1 MKRLLSLVLTLA
13 LLGALALPA
22 AAEEDSDARLAA
34 VTLRVKETLGIDTQ
48 VYDQFYGDLTE
59 NELAPAWYLSWSG
72 EAGSLEVTATEDG
85 KILRYDRYDEDV
97 SNRRDTLSLPEGDP
111 VQAQAAAQAF
121 LDRVLGE
128 EESAEL
134 EPFDSGGWLGRTQ
147 YGYHG
152 TVRLNGL
159 PSPLSFSLSV
169 RCSDNTVTWFYRD
182 SLEGAYLGGIP
193 AARFRTRRPPRPCCG
208 TPSRC
213 GWSMCA
219 PRTGLPRCC
228 AICPTPP
235 TNTMWMTSPGNWW
248 T

>member
-72 EAGSLEVTATEDG
+72 EAGSLEITATEDG

-111 VQAQAAAQAF
+111 VQAQA
-121 LDRVLGE
+121 
-128 EESAEL
+128 
-134 EPFDSGGWLGRTQ
+134 
-147 YGYHG
+147 G
-152 TVRLNGL
+152 TAPTHLL
-159 PSPLSFSLSV
+159 QPIQSF
-169 RCSDNTVTWFYRD
+169 
-182 SLEGAYLGGIP
+182 
-193 AARFRTRRPPRPCCG
+193 
-208 TPSRC
+208 
-213 GWSMCA
+213 
-219 PRTGLPRCC
+219 
-228 AICPTPP
+228 
-235 TNTMWMTSPGNWW
+235 
-248 T
+248 

>member
-48 VYDQFYGDLTE
+48 VYDQFYGDLKE

-128 EESAEL
+128 KESAEL

-147 YGYHG
+147 YRCRGAL
-152 TVRLNGL
+152 RLNGL

-182 SLEGAYLGGIP
+182 SLEGAYLGDIP
-193 AARFRTRRPPRPCCG
+193 AARFRTGAEAAKALLRDTLSLRLEYVRSEDG
-208 TPSRC
+208 TAAVLRY
-213 GWSMCA
+213 
-219 PRTGLPRCC
+219 LPNS
-228 AICPTPP
+228 TDVY
-235 TNTMWMTSPGNWW
+235 
-248 T
+248 

>member
-97 SNRRDTLSLPEGDP
+97 SNRRDTLFLPEGDP

-128 EESAEL
+128 GESAEL

-159 PSPLSFSLSV
+159 SV
-169 RCSDNTVTWFYRD
+169 
-182 SLEGAYLGGIP
+182 
-193 AARFRTRRPPRPCCG
+193 PRQW
-208 TPSRC
+208 R
-213 GWSMCA
+213 
-219 PRTGLPRCC
+219 
-228 AICPTPP
+228 
-235 TNTMWMTSPGNWW
+235 NWQL
-248 T
+248 

>member
-34 VTLRVKETLGIDTQ
+34 VTHHIEMTIAPGFYLVHETAAEILEEFHACALGIDTQ
-48 VYDQFYGDLTE
+48 VYDQFYGDLKE

-121 LDRVLGE
+121 LDFAM
-128 EESAEL
+128 SA
-134 EPFDSGGWLGRTQ
+134 DAA
-147 YGYHG
+147 
-152 TVRLNGL
+152 
-159 PSPLSFSLSV
+159 SLIAQA
-169 RCSDNTVTWFYRD
+169 
-182 SLEGAYLGGIP
+182 GAVPP
-193 AARFRTRRPPRPCCG
+193 AK
-208 TPSRC
+208 
-213 GWSMCA
+213 
-219 PRTGLPRCC
+219 
-228 AICPTPP
+228 
-235 TNTMWMTSPGNWW
+235 
-248 T
+248 

>member
-59 NELAPAWYLSWSG
+59 NELAPAWYLSWNCA
-72 EAGSLEVTATEDG
+72 AGSLEVTATEDG

-147 YGYHG
+147 YRCRGAL
-152 TVRLNGL
+152 RLNGL

-182 SLEGAYLGGIP
+182 SLEGA
-193 AARFRTRRPPRPCCG
+193 
-208 TPSRC
+208 
-213 GWSMCA
+213 
-219 PRTGLPRCC
+219 
-228 AICPTPP
+228 
-235 TNTMWMTSPGNWW
+235 
-248 T
+248 